1 MLGAML
7 AESSPSPYKEITEKS
22 EEKAPKKLPPHFGE
36 GGEVEFGRG
45 KEVEAEG
52 DEEAG
57 NEAEEFGLRFAKLW
71 PFRLLKALN
80 LVSEQRWHFYEEFE
94 LL

>member
-7 AESSPSPYKEITEKS
+7 AESSPSPYKEIIENS
-22 EEKAPKKLPPHFGE
+22 EEKAPKKLPPSFGE

-52 DEEAG
+52 GEEAG

-80 LVSEQRWHFYEEFE
+80 LVSEPSWNFMRSYE